1 MSKAVVGGVMETGL
15 NDGLCFDQ
23 LEVGSSMS
31 IIVMVCR
38 SWDCDNVHG
47 RYMSTDY
54 IFSDRNGDSIHATA
68 RSNIAHYFVN
78 KLKEGS
84 TVFKKVSVDHGG
96 FERYPFQIV
105 QFEDLEVTNNKYF
118 VDVIGYVTTTD
129 NVSTTSTGKRTL
141 EFNLRNERG
150 GHMAVTLWGKL
161 GESFIAQ
168 KAKKVGVYTVTL
180 SSMSVKHYLE
190 SLALSSSS
198 STLIIDSNNI
208 PLLESFNASLRY
220 RLMVDVKDMT
230 SNFVVVLFD
239 EAGKQLVKKSAKSL
253 LDEQELSTNNDD
265 MVLPEEFRCLIGG
278 TYMFE
283 LRSHTYYQYGDYES
297 FNCAQVLLPGS
308 ASYASSSSVDDIL
321 EPATVPAL
329 SSPVKKAPQFGV
341 VTPDK
346 RADKRSSNLDCTGT
360 DSEGVLGKAGHALS
374 MDVKT
379 DLDMGFEVNVTPGKR
394 DPLSEQE
401 DDVDDKDCGEDSG
414 AGTVGKKR
422 RAYIVDSED
431 EE

>member
-31 IIVMVCR
+31 IVFMVCR

-68 RSNIAHYFVN
+68 RSNIAHYFVD
-78 KLKEGS
+78 KLKEGCLYLLKNI
-84 TVFKKVSVDHGG
+84 TVVKNRHAYRVLKDSQYMI
-96 FERYPFQIV
+96 E
-105 QFEDLEVTNNKYF
+105 L
-118 VDVIGYVTTTD
+118 
-129 NVSTTSTGKRTL
+129 
-141 EFNLRNERG
+141 G
-150 GHMAVTLWGKL
+150 GHVAVTLWGKL

-168 KAKKVGVYTVTL
+168 KAKKAGVYTIIL
-180 SSMSVKHYLE
+180 SLMS

-208 PLLESFNASLRY
+208 PLLESFNASLRGIDL
-220 RLMVDVKDMT
+220 RAETQPARDGPHVVTTIAELLQSARQDKKKDMT
-230 SNFVVVLFD
+230 GNVVVVLFD
-239 EAGKQLVKKSAKSL
+239 EAGEKLVKKSAKSL
-253 LDEQELSTNNDD
+253 LDEQELSTNSDD
-265 MVLPEEFRCLIGG
+265 MALPEALRCLIGG

-283 LRSHTYYQYGDYES
+283 LRSHTYYQYGEYES
-297 FNCAQVLLPGS
+297 FSCAQVLLPGS

-321 EPATVPAL
+321 EPVTVPAL
-329 SSPVKKAPQFGV
+329 SLPVKKAPQFGV

-346 RADKRSSNLDCTGT
+346 RADKRSSNL
-360 DSEGVLGKAGHALS
+360 EGVPGKAGHALS

-379 DLDMGFEVNVTPGKR
+379 DSDVGFEVNVAPGKR
-394 DPLSEQE
+394 LRKVTGSETQDPVEGTPQLIMDPLSEQE

-422 RAYIVDSED
+422 FMACNAL
-431 EE
+431 